1 MCWKAMTALFLDA
14 GVISLSCGL
23 DNDRASVHAYMRVRA
38 YNESDK
44 EDVIALWHECGLV
57 APQNDPAKD
66 IERKLKVD
74 PDLFLVGVTDKGIVA
89 SVMGGYEG
97 HRGWIN
103 YLAVKPS
110 EQRKGYGQS
119 IMQAVETLIKQKGCP
134 KINLQVRNGNESVI
148 AFYSAIG
155 YGNDNVVGLGKRLEY
170 DS

>member
-1 MCWKAMTALFLDA
+1 MK
-14 GVISLSCGL
+14 
-23 DNDRASVHAYMRVRA
+23 VRA
-38 YNESDK
+38 YNDSDK
-44 EDVIALWHECGLV
+44 EEVISLWDECGLV
-57 APQNDPAKD
+57 VPQNDPSKD

-74 PDLFLVGVTDKGIVA
+74 PDLFLVGVNENGIVA

-119 IMQAVETLIKQKGCP
+119 IMQAVEVLLRNKGCP
-134 KINLQVRNGNESVI
+134 KINLQVRTHNEAII
-148 AFYSAIG
+148 AFYCAMG